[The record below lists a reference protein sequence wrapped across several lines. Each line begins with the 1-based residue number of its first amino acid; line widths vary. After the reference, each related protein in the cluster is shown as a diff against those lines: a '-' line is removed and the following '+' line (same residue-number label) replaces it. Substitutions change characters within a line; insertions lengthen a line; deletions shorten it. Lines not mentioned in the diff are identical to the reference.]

1 MTVQTARDILDR
13 ARYFHQQL
21 HAYYEALKGRL
32 EQPKLHLILDYLM
45 QHEERMEQALED
57 YEDDIADKVAETW
70 FKYSPEMSID
80 EAISNIK
87 ITKDMS
93 LDQLMTIAIQL
104 ENHFVR
110 LYEHAAD
117 QAVSPDVKEVFEQL
131 KKETMK
137 DRTKLSRDLVDMQDL
152 I

>member
-21 HAYYEALKGRL
+21 HAFYEALKGKI

-45 QHEERMEQALED
+45 QHEDRMEQALED

-80 EAISNIK
+80 EAIRNIQISK
-87 ITKDMS
+87 DIT
-93 LDQLMTIAIQL
+93 LDELMTIAIQL

-117 QAVSPDVKEVFEQL
+117 QAMSADVKEVFEQL

-137 DRTKLSRDLVDMQDL
+137 DRSKLSRDLVDMQDL

>member
-21 HAYYEALKGRL
+21 HGFYEALKGKI

-45 QHEERMEQALED
+45 QHEERMEQALAD
-57 YEDDIADKVAETW
+57 YEDDIAEKVSETW
-70 FKYSPEMSID
+70 FKFSPEMSID
-80 EAISNIK
+80 DAIKNIN
-87 ITKDMS
+87 IPKDMT
-93 LDQLMTIAIQL
+93 LDQLMVIAIQL
-104 ENHFVR
+104 ENHFVE
-110 LYEHAAD
+110 LYKHAAE
-117 QAVSPDVKEVFEQL
+117 QAVSTDVKEVFEQL

-137 DRTKLSRDLVDMQDL
+137 DRTKLSRDLVDMHDL